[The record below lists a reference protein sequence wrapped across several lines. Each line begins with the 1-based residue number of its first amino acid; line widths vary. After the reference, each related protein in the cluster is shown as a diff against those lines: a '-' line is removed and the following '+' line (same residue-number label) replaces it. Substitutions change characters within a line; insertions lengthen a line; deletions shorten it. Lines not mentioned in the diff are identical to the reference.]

1 MSSNYGGKHEPPHVH
16 QVHSPPVPLS
26 PYPYAP
32 PVYTQ
37 KNSLGIV
44 ALVLGI
50 MSFMCFGL
58 LAGIPAII
66 VGRASE
72 NAQAQ
77 GFANN
82 GTLGR
87 VGWILG
93 IVGSAVWLL
102 IWLFYFLLNVGLL
115 VLPLLILG
123 TSSY

>member
-1 MSSNYGGKHEPPHVH
+1 MNHGDEHEPPHLS
-16 QVHSPPVPLS
+16 QVYSPPVQVP

-32 PVYTQ
+32 PIYTQ
-37 KNSLGIV
+37 KNSLGVV

-58 LAGIPAII
+58 LSGIPAII

-72 NAQAQ
+72 KAQAQ

-82 GTLGR
+82 GALGR

-93 IVGSAVWLL
+93 IVGSAVWTVAWLL
-102 IWLFYFLLNVGLL
+102 YLVMNVALLA
-115 VLPLLILG
+115 LPLLIMTG
-123 TSSY
+123 ASS

>member
-1 MSSNYGGKHEPPHVH
+1 MNHGDNHEPPHSPQAYSPTA
-16 QVHSPPVPLS
+16 QVP

-72 NAQAQ
+72 NAQAR

-93 IVGSAVWLL
+93 IVGSAVWFLIGLL
-102 IWLFYFLLNVGLL
+102 YFVLNVAILA
-115 VLPLLILG
+115 LPLLILNG
-123 TSSY
+123 TSY